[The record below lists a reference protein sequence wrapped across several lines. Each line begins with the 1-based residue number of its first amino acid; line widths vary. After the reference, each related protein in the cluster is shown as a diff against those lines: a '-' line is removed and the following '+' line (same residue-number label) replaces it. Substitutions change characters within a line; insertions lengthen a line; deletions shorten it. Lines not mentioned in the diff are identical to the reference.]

1 MTPCRPCLKLVMSS
15 SRRMYGSMSVNHQHE
30 VEKCRSNLEDTLDTI
45 SSNLTSTACNDVNTV
60 WSRLPLT
67 LQCAPQQHACL
78 LPYTLIFI
86 HLSQMMRP
94 ALKNIDEFNMPQPVA
109 WMPRTAG
116 LKVSQNMSNFLRK
129 YNSVQ
134 RLRRARRELGQTER
148 RASGL
153 RPRRPRATL

>member
-1 MTPCRPCLKLVMSS
+1 MEQIAINVTVR
-15 SRRMYGSMSVNHQHE
+15 
-30 VEKCRSNLEDTLDTI
+30 
-45 SSNLTSTACNDVNTV
+45 STATRVFA
-60 WSRLPLT
+60 SI
-67 LQCAPQQHACL
+67 HA
-78 LPYTLIFI
+78 
-86 HLSQMMRP
+86 HLHPSVTDHETGTQ
-94 ALKNIDEFNMPQPVA
+94 NIDEFNMPQPVA